1 MQCTV
6 TDYALGMPPVRRT
19 TQRTVAV
26 DDELWRD
33 CMAIAKVRRQKLSEV
48 IRGALVEY
56 RAQNLALLMEL
67 KDAADDG

>member
-6 TDYALGMPPVRRT
+6 TDYAVAMTPVRRT

-26 DDELWRD
+26 DDELWQD
-33 CMAIAKVRRQKLSEV
+33 CMAIAKVRRQRLSEV

-56 RAQNLALLMEL
+56 RAQNLALLIEL
-67 KDAADDG
+67 RDAAGDD